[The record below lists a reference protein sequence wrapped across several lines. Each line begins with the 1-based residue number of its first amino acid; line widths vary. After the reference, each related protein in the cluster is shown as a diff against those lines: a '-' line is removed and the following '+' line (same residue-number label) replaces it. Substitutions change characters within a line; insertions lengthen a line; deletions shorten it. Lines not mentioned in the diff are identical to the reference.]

1 MTPDEILAEFRACG
15 ALLEGHFILRSGR
28 HSRQFFQ
35 CALLLQYP
43 QLAEKLCAVLARRL
57 DDAAFDAV
65 ISPALG
71 GLFVGHEL
79 ARTTGKRHIFA
90 EKDNGVLV
98 LRRNFQINPGERFLV
113 AEDVITTGG
122 RVAETID
129 IVRKAG
135 AVPVA
140 VAALVHRGDGQ
151 PDFGCPFHSLL
162 RLQIESFEPDHLPP
176 DLAAIPARKPG
187 SR

>member
-1 MTPDEILAEFRACG
+1 MTPEAVLDEFRAAG

-43 QLAEKLCAVLARRL
+43 DRAERLCRALARCL
-57 DDAAFDAV
+57 DPAAFDSV

-79 ARTTGKRHIFA
+79 ARALNKRHIFA
-90 EKDNGVLV
+90 EKDNGILV
-98 LRRNFQINPGERFLV
+98 LRRGFKVSPGERFLV

-122 RVAETID
+122 RVAETIE
-129 IVRKAG
+129 IVRRAG
-135 AVPVA
+135 GVPVA
-140 VAALVHRGDGQ
+140 AAALVHRGDTQ
-151 PDFGCPFHSLL
+151 PEFGCPFHSLL
-162 RLQIESFEPDHLPP
+162 RLQVESFDPAQLPP
-176 DLAAIPARKPG
+176 DLAATPAEKPG

>member
-1 MTPDEILAEFRACG
+1 MTPEDVLNEFRAAG

-43 QLAEKLCAVLARRL
+43 DRAQRLCAALAKQL
-57 DDAAFDAV
+57 DSAQFDAV

-79 ARTTGKRHIFA
+79 AKALGKRHIFA
-90 EKDNGVLV
+90 EKEAGALV
-98 LRRNFQINPGERFLV
+98 LRRGFTIAPGERFLV
-113 AEDVITTGG
+113 AEDVVTSGG

-129 IVRKAG
+129 IVRRAG
-135 AVPVA
+135 GNPVVA
-140 VAALVHRGDGQ
+140 AALVHRGDAL
-151 PDFGCPFHSLL
+151 PEFGCPFHCLL
-162 RLQIESFEPDHLPP
+162 RLQVESFDPEDLPP
-176 DLAAIPARKPG
+176 DLAAIPAEKPG

>member
-1 MTPDEILAEFRACG
+1 MTPEAVLAEFRDAG
-15 ALLEGHFILRSGR
+15 ALLEGHFVLRSGR

-43 QLAEKLCAVLARRL
+43 DKAERLCAALARRL
-57 DDAAFDAV
+57 DPAHFDAV

-79 ARTTGKRHIFA
+79 ARALGKRHIFA
-90 EKDNGVLV
+90 EKDGGVLV
-98 LRRNFQINPGERFLV
+98 LRRGFRIVPGERFLV

-122 RVAETID
+122 RVAETIE
-129 IVRKAG
+129 IVRRAG
-135 AVPVA
+135 GIAVA
-140 VAALVHRGDGQ
+140 AAALVHRGDGE
-151 PDFGCPFHSLL
+151 PEFGCPFHSLL
-162 RLQIESFEPDHLPP
+162 RLQIETFDPQDLPP
-176 DLAAIPARKPG
+176 DLAATPAEKPG

>member
-1 MTPDEILAEFRACG
+1 MTPEAVLAEFRATG

-43 QLAEKLCAVLARRL
+43 DKAARLCAALAEQFNPS
-57 DDAAFDAV
+57 DFDAV

-79 ARTTGKRHIFA
+79 AKALGKRHIFA
-90 EKDNGVLV
+90 EKEGGVLV
-98 LRRNFQINPGERFLV
+98 LRRGFRIAPGERFLV

-122 RVAETID
+122 RVAETIE
-129 IVRKAG
+129 IVRRAG
-135 AVPVA
+135 GIAVA
-140 VAALVHRGDGQ
+140 AAALVHRGDAQ
-151 PDFGCPFHSLL
+151 PEFGCPFHSLL
-162 RLQIESFEPDHLPP
+162 RLQVETFDAAGLPP
-176 DLAAIPARKPG
+176 DLAATPAEKPG
-187 SR
+187 SK